1 MNKFKYINRHHKKD
15 IVLLPGW
22 ATDHRIFEKLDIA
35 YNYIIPVEF
44 EPDSLPYDLVQ
55 YLQNNDFRSVSIYGW
70 SLGGFAGADFAVKYP
85 YMVDE
90 IILAGVKEKYQKEG
104 IDKIKGLLSEN
115 RKAYL
120 YKFYRDCFSAKD
132 KDPYIWFKETLMADY
147 LSSFD
152 EEKLIKG
159 LDYLLNM
166 PLNLEE
172 LGKMNPRFVYGAADK
187 IVPAAEVMALKKKI
201 PSAEFVFVDGKGHF
215 TF

>member
-22 ATDHRIFEKLDIA
+22 ATDHRVFEKLDIA

-44 EPDSLPYDLVQ
+44 DPDPLPYDLVQ

-85 YMVDE
+85 YMIDE
-90 IILAGVKEKYQKEG
+90 IVLVGVKEIYQREG
-104 IDKIKGLLSEN
+104 VDKVKTLLSEN
-115 RKAYL
+115 KKAYL

-132 KDPYIWFKETLMADY
+132 KDSYAWFKGTLMADY
-147 LSSFD
+147 LNSFD
-152 EEKLIKG
+152 DEKLISG
-159 LDYLLNM
+159 LDYLLAV
-166 PLNLEE
+166 PLNLKALAEM
-172 LGKMNPRFVYGAADK
+172 KVRFVYGAADK
-187 IVPAAEVMALKKKI
+187 IVPAAEVMSLKNKI
-201 PSAEFVFVDGKGHF
+201 PSAEFVFVEDKGHF